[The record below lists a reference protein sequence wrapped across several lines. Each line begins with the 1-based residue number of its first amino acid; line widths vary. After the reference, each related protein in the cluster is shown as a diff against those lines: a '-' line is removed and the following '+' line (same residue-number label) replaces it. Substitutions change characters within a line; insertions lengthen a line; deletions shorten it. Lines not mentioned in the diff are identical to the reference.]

1 MNLEGKRIGLALT
14 GSFCTL
20 AQVLEEAKALRAA
33 GAELYPI
40 FSENVQILDTKFG
53 PASYWREAFG
63 TVCEHEMITDIVQAE
78 PIGPKSY
85 LDLMLIAPCTG
96 NTLAK
101 LTQGIT
107 DSAVLMA
114 TKAHLR
120 NDKPVVLAVATND
133 GLSRNLKNIAAMLAE
148 KNIYLVPFGQDDPIK
163 KPFSLVAK
171 MPLIIDTVSNAL
183 EGRQLQPI
191 LR

>member
-20 AQVLEEAKALRAA
+20 AQVLEEAKTLRRV

-40 FSENVQILDTKFG
+40 FSENVQKLDTKFG
-53 PASYWREAFG
+53 SASYWREAFG

-120 NDKPVVLAVATND
+120 NDKPVVLAIATND
-133 GLSRNLKNIAAMLAE
+133 GLSRNLKNIATMLAE